1 MTVPRENSRRRK
13 IIIASGVGAA
23 VAILVLMAIG
33 PNESKPKVFKQK
45 VFAEISAQTGL
56 LKA

>member
-1 MTVPRENSRRRK
+1 MTVPKENSRRRK

-23 VAILVLMAIG
+23 VAILVLLAGG

-45 VFAEISAQTGL
+45 VFAEISVQTGL
-56 LKA
+56 LNT